1 MRKKDFNNTYASKPE
16 NFTEHMNESTGT
28 YTKSSVISGIKT
40 ENKDFVQINI
50 KYQAELAELAIT
62 EPAAR
67 AIFDLFVTRMENN
80 NTYITSTTKLAEAI
94 RRDPRTAQR
103 ALKVLKERNFLVLY
117 FKVSGNHGNAYFI
130 NPHIACKCG
139 ANQKQFLI
147 EKYLTISEDKTYRA
161 SEDIINVKALVDKDR
176 LVLKSDEKK
185 QLDTLNRL
193 DNVKIHGM
201 VQIANLLND
210 LDQQEILDV
219 IQMLKKKVPTTDEE
233 LARTEDDIKRR
244 EKGIELMKE
253 KKRLMK
259 EGAEEA
265 IQLEIAKQ
273 KYESGTDN
281 AVLNVL
287 MDSYWKDAL
296 EGK

>member
-28 YTKSSVISGIKT
+28 YTKSSAISGIKT
-40 ENKDFVQINI
+40 ENKDFIQINI

-62 EPAAR
+62 EPAAS
-67 AIFDLFVTRMENN
+67 AIFNLMIARMENN
-80 NTYITSTTKLAEAI
+80 NTYITSTTKLSEAI
-94 RRDPRTAQR
+94 HRDPRTAQR

-130 NPHIACKCG
+130 NPHIACKCS
-139 ANQKQFLI
+139 AAQKQFLI
-147 EKYLTISEDKTYRA
+147 EKYLTISEDKTYKA

>member
-1 MRKKDFNNTYASKPE
+1 MQKKDFNNTYASKPE
-16 NFTEHMNESTGT
+16 NFAEHMNESTST
-28 YTKSSVISGIKT
+28 YTKSSALGGIKT

-50 KYQAELAELAIT
+50 KYQSELAELAIT
-62 EPAAR
+62 EPAAS
-67 AIFDLFVTRMENN
+67 AIFYLMITRMENN
-80 NTYITSTTKLAEAI
+80 NTYIVSTAKLAKAIKRSQDTAKRAI
-94 RRDPRTAQR
+94 R
-103 ALKVLKERNFLVLY
+103 VLKERNFILPY
-117 FKVSGNHGNAYFI
+117 FRVSGKQGTVYFI
-130 NPHIACKCG
+130 NPHISCKCG
-139 ANQKQFLI
+139 ASQKQYLI
-147 EKYLTISEDKTYRA
+147 EKYLTISDDNGYKA
-161 SEDIINVKALVDKDR
+161 STENIDIKELIEKDR

-201 VQIANLLND
+201 VQIANLMND

-219 IQMLKKKVPTTDEE
+219 IQMLKKKIPTTDEE
-233 LARTEDDIKRR
+233 QAKTEDDIKRR
-244 EKGIELMKE
+244 QKGIELMKE

-265 IQLEIAKQ
+265 IQLEITKQ
-273 KYESGTDN
+273 KYENGTDN

>member
-1 MRKKDFNNTYASKPE
+1 MRKKDFNNTYVSKPE
-16 NFTEHMNESTGT
+16 NFTEHINESTGT
-28 YTKSSVISGIKT
+28 YTKSSAISGIKT

-62 EPAAR
+62 EPAAS
-67 AIFDLFVTRMENN
+67 AIFNLMIGRMENN
-80 NTYITSTTKLAEAI
+80 NTYITSTTKLSEAI
-94 RRDPRTAQR
+94 HRDPRTAQR

-130 NPHIACKCG
+130 NPHIACKCS
-139 ANQKQFLI
+139 AAQKQFLI
-147 EKYLTISEDKTYRA
+147 DKYLTLAEDKTYKA
-161 SEDIINVKALVDKDR
+161 NEDIINVKALVDKDR

-201 VQIANLLND
+201 VQIANLLNN

-219 IQMLKKKVPTTDEE
+219 IQMLKKKVPTTDAELEKTEE
-233 LARTEDDIKRR
+233 DIKRR

-265 IQLEIAKQ
+265 VQLELAKQ
-273 KYESGTDN
+273 KYENGTDN

-287 MDSYWKDAL
+287 MDSYWQDAFR
-296 EGK
+296 G